1 MRNSA
6 CLLPAQIVLAVQLCA
21 ALPTD
26 KAASQLVDEGDYVHR
41 PLHWNGLERPD
52 APKKLGKMSTNA
64 KHQHGAVQPFVA
76 AASERLSGYDT
87 YRVYLLFD
95 DAIGQ
100 SMYAFYGDEYS
111 ELSIHTDDSSPFF
124 NVEDPFGTNIGGVHP
139 AMFEVK
145 PESQFDSWLT
155 LNQDDGANK
164 EKINSIGIEWD
175 DFNSGAAGAL
185 KTSDGAVF
193 LMNPKEI
200 PEFTGELP
208 PEITDKTKRG
218 VLLAQLT
225 VKSGTTFTGH
235 VNVQGKTQDGG
246 SWQEHGV
253 CFSIGKGCQK
263 HPRPRHD
270 EV

>member
-1 MRNSA
+1 MRNTLRVPG

-95 DAIGQ
+95 DDIGR
-100 SMYAFYGDEYS
+100 SMYAIYGDEYS
-111 ELSIHTDDSSPFF
+111 ELSLHTDDNSPFF

-164 EKINSIGIEWD
+164 EKIKCAVLSLVE
-175 DFNSGAAGAL
+175 FRAAICTL
-185 KTSDGAVF
+185 RSS
-193 LMNPKEI
+193 
-200 PEFTGELP
+200 
-208 PEITDKTKRG
+208 
-218 VLLAQLT
+218 VLA
-225 VKSGTTFTGH
+225 TTTCRSSTILF
-235 VNVQGKTQDGG
+235 
-246 SWQEHGV
+246 E
-253 CFSIGKGCQK
+253 
-263 HPRPRHD
+263 
-270 EV
+270 

>member
-6 CLLPAQIVLAVQLCA
+6 CLLAAQIVLAVQLCA

-41 PLHWNGLERPD
+41 PLHWNGLERPN
-52 APKKLGKMSTNA
+52 APKKLDQLSTRA
-64 KHQHGAVQPFVA
+64 DGLVAATHQHGVVQPFVA
-76 AASERLSGYDT
+76 AASERFSGYDT

-111 ELSIHTDDSSPFF
+111 ALSLHTDDNSPFF
-124 NVEDPFGTNIGGVHP
+124 NVEDPFGTNTGGVHP

-164 EKINSIGIEWD
+164 EKIKCAVLSLVE
-175 DFNSGAAGAL
+175 FRAAICTL
-185 KTSDGAVF
+185 RSS
-193 LMNPKEI
+193 
-200 PEFTGELP
+200 
-208 PEITDKTKRG
+208 
-218 VLLAQLT
+218 VLATIMCRSSTIL
-225 VKSGTTFTGH
+225 F
-235 VNVQGKTQDGG
+235 
-246 SWQEHGV
+246 E
-253 CFSIGKGCQK
+253 
-263 HPRPRHD
+263 
-270 EV
+270 